1 MSICMPEQFK
11 IVQIGAPTTTNGAI
25 TSDYISLKNV
35 HRATIIFNFYN
46 GATHDTDCSLMK
58 ATAVA
63 PTGAT
68 AVTSTHPIWSNEDTA
83 AGDTLTR
90 QTDAATLVI
99 TGAETKGIQVII
111 QVDPEKLGAT
121 YDCIAAKT
129 DASSEAT
136 NFVQMTAILEM
147 RYPQAT
153 PPTVI
158 TD

>member
-1 MSICMPEQFK
+1 
-11 IVQIGAPTTTNGAI
+11 V
-25 TSDYISLKNV
+25 TSDYICLKNV
-35 HRATIIFNFYN
+35 HRAWIVFNFYN
-46 GATHDTDCSLMK
+46 AQTHATVCSLMK

-83 AGDTLTR
+83 AGDTLTK
-90 QTDAATLVI
+90 QTDAASLTI
-99 TGAETKGIQVII
+99 TGATTKGIEVWFQI
-111 QVDPEKLGAT
+111 DPEKLGAT

-129 DASSEAT
+129 SASSQAT
-136 NFVQMTAILEM
+136 NFCQVTAILET

-153 PPTVI
+153 PPTAI